1 MFETLLIAYAAIA
14 LAFALGFTVYFKV
27 QNEPMGATW
36 FTATIWPILIPLL
49 LLVGVGYV
57 SHRLA
62 GGR

>member
-1 MFETLLIAYAAIA
+1 MAIA
-14 LAFALGFTVYFKV
+14 LAVAIGFTVYFKI

-36 FTATIWPILIPLL
+36 FTATIWPVFIPLL
-49 LLVGVGYV
+49 LFIGVGYV

>member
-14 LAFALGFTVYFKV
+14 LAVAIGFTVYFKI

-36 FTATIWPILIPLL
+36 FTATIWPIFIPVLL
-49 LLVGVGYV
+49 FIGLGYV